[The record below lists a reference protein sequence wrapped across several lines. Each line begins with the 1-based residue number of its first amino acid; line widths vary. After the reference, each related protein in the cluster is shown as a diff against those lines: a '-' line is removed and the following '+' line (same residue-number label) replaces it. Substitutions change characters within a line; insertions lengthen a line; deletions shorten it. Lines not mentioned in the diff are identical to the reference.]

1 MIAVIL
7 LEHHWWMLFYLDIYF
22 AAVYSWCLHFSISQV
37 FTNIKNRS
45 YVTLPL
51 LDFVHA
57 HGVIGVL
64 VSLNLLKVDR
74 C

>member
-7 LEHHWWMLFYLDIYF
+7 LEHHWWMLFYPDIYF
-22 AAVYSWCLHFSISQV
+22 AAVYSWCLHFNISQV

-51 LDFVHA
+51 LDSVHA